1 MQIRKVDKRYFDSK
15 ELRDHF
21 VNGTLHEHHE
31 FFLDEYYDT
40 GDFDVR
46 YFNPYAGNVK
56 SPHVDEI
63 WDHLI
68 SAVSEI
74 MEGIPASLYE
84 DGSFWFSLFLTR
96 FQIELLEDYPQLKRT
111 SEPLK
116 NILLKQFNWEN
127 YIYKVIVIVK
137 LKAVAMRRF
146 GNTDVIIAVLDDL
159 DLFNYLIKSPLF
171 RNLDFIVSVFEL
183 NRQNAFPV
191 RLKSQIKSEK
201 YKQKDKRF
209 GRRIVYELNKV
220 YPVLFVQKFEL
231 QELGIKMNDIIKQY
245 Q

>member
-1 MQIRKVDKRYFDSK
+1 MQIRKVDKRYFNSK

-21 VNGTLHEHHE
+21 VNGTIMDFQDCL
-31 FFLDEYYDT
+31 LNDYYDT
-40 GDFDVR
+40 NDFDIA
-46 YFNPYAGNVK
+46 YFNPYAGNSK
-56 SPHVDEI
+56 SPDNDEI
-63 WDHLI
+63 WENLL
-68 SAVSEI
+68 SSVEEI

-96 FQIELLEDYPQLKRT
+96 FQIELMSDYPQLNKT

-116 NILLKQFNWEN
+116 NILLKDFNWEN
-127 YIYKVIVIVK
+127 YIYKAIVIIK
-137 LKAVAMRRF
+137 LKHAAQLRF
-146 GNTDVIIAVLDDL
+146 GNTQIVDSILDDL

-171 RNLDFIVSVFEL
+171 RNLDFILNIFEL
-183 NRQNAFPV
+183 NRLNTFPV

-201 YKQKDKRF
+201 YKHKDKRF

-220 YPVLFVQKFEL
+220 YPVLFVQKFEMD
-231 QELGIKMNDIIKQY
+231 ELGIKLNEIIRKY

>member
-31 FFLDEYYDT
+31 FFLDEFYDI
-40 GDFDVR
+40 GDFDIR

-56 SPHVDEI
+56 SPHIDII

-68 SAVSEI
+68 AAVSEI

-84 DGSFWFSLFLTR
+84 DGNFWFSLFLTR
-96 FQIELLEDYPQLKRT
+96 FQIELLDDYPQLKKT

-116 NILLKQFNWEN
+116 NILLKRFNWEN
-127 YIYKVIVIVK
+127 YIYKAVVIVK
-137 LKAVAMRRF
+137 LKDVAMRRF
-146 GNTDVIIAVLDDL
+146 GNTDVINVILDDL

-231 QELGIKMNDIIKQY
+231 DELGIKMNEIIGQY
-245 Q
+245 H